1 MKPTKLSDWA
11 TKLMASTPA
20 EAGRLKVKYRQRHE
34 LGKNL
39 ASGFA
44 IACPA
49 FVIPGVA
56 FLITPEPSYG
66 PVIGVLCLAGL
77 VGYIALTVWL
87 GGFERRVLTVD
98 QHLRDIAANEIHRKL
113 AAGETAPPFS
123 LYLRPFISTND
134 VHVPKAILEAL
145 SVQGPHVSDTG
156 MGLTV
161 TGPTSSPISVTVGTT
176 PRQTE
181 LEGVLRVAVARR
193 APLICLGSRLEHT
206 GAGRIEVTDED
217 WQVAVQRLITA
228 AELIV
233 VAPSKRAGTLWE
245 IELILDSG
253 LVDRCVFIDLPSPQ
267 QTRGKFDQDSEW
279 RDIREAFARRGYD
292 LPDNHDDGHFLY
304 FGRQKS
310 PLLGTPIG
318 YLEQNRMAEFFAAV
332 LEARGPAS
340 HPARASVA

>member
-1 MKPTKLSDWA
+1 
-11 TKLMASTPA
+11 MASTPA
-20 EAGRLKVKYRQRHE
+20 EAGRLKQKYRQRHE
-34 LGKNL
+34 LGKTL
-39 ASGFA
+39 ARGFA
-44 IACPA
+44 IAFPV

-56 FLITPEPSYG
+56 FMTTPEPSYG
-66 PVIGVLCLAGL
+66 PVIGALFLAGL
-77 VGYIALTVWL
+77 VVYIALTVWL
-87 GGFERRVLTVD
+87 GGFERRVLTVE
-98 QHLRDIAANEIHRKL
+98 QHLRDIAANEIHRQL
-113 AAGETAPPFS
+113 AAGENTPPFS

-134 VHVPKAILEAL
+134 VHVAKTMSEVLNVEVAGGSNREIGLVA
-145 SVQGPHVSDTG
+145 SDA
-156 MGLTV
+156 V
-161 TGPTSSPISVTVGTT
+161 WQPISVSIGTT

-181 LEGVLRVAVARR
+181 LEGVLRVAVARHG
-193 APLICLGSRLEHT
+193 PLICLGSRLEHT

-217 WQVAVQRLITA
+217 WQLAVQRLITA

-253 LVDRCVFIDLPSPQ
+253 LVDRCVFIDLPSPR
-267 QTRGKFDQDSEW
+267 QTRSKFDQDSEW

-292 LPDNHDDGHFLY
+292 LPDNHDTGHFLY
-304 FGRQKS
+304 FGRQKT

-340 HPARASVA
+340 RPAQASVA